1 MEKTSSRR
9 KGFIESRIMK
19 IGITIDGV
27 IRDFLTKFELV
38 YDKYFPVNEEETLP
52 ERNIT
57 TLNLLDHFEFSGG
70 TTELNKF
77 MYVDAALEIFGHA
90 NEKKLNS
97 VEHLNQLHNLLE
109 DMGHTP
115 IVISKELNNS
125 KPATLFFL
133 SKLSAKINNII
144 FIREYDKKWDHV
156 DILITANP
164 ITLNTKPVGKVSI
177 KVINKY
183 NKNVKADYTIV
194 DLKEL
199 LNDKKTLQKILDTE
213 TIAFEEIK

>member
-1 MEKTSSRR
+1 MCMKEYGIKVNSEL
-9 KGFIESRIMK
+9 KKNNMK
-19 IGITIDGV
+19 IGISIDGV
-27 IRDFLTKFELV
+27 VRDFITKFELV
-38 YDKYFPVNEEETLP
+38 YDKYFPVVEVA
-52 ERNIT
+52 ERDIN

-90 NEKKLNS
+90 GETKLNS
-97 VEHLNQLHNLLE
+97 VEHLNQLHNIIE

-115 IVISKELNNS
+115 IVISRELNNS
-125 KPATLFFL
+125 KPSTLFFL

-144 FIREYDKKWDHV
+144 FVREYEKKWEHV

-164 ITLNTKPVGKVSI
+164 HILDIKPKGKISI
-177 KVINKY
+177 KVINGY
-183 NKNVKADYTIV
+183 NKDNFADFTIV

-199 LNDKKTLQKILDTE
+199 IDDKKLLEKILGTE
-213 TIAFEEIK
+213 TVEFEDIK